1 MGVMADCGINVTYS
15 YSLISTYIALSVK
28 DLARAEQLLAG
39 EPVEL
44 IGQDDLARA
53 LGSDGLGAT
62 ACTEGR

>member
-15 YSLISTYIALSVK
+15 DSLISTYIALSVT

-53 LGSDGLGAT
+53 LGSDGPSAT